1 MDLSGNRSPSPCF
14 GGKPTLSSLDQ
25 MSFGPPYHF
34 SSVFKKRGELSCKI
48 LHAIRF
54 LRFLIMSNKILIIPK
69 NCTKTGILVVNQILK
84 ALEPVFSAGLSA
96 AIFHT
101 YLSSHQVLYMMLA
114 VSGACLAA
122 FKDLQFNWFAFSMAF
137 LSNVSFATRNVF
149 LKLSPQNQQS
159 SSLEQQGKISICA
172 AVFLIPHWSILCMSR
187 TNEIAEILYDF
198 SMLKS
203 LIIVAVSH
211 TIYNYC
217 SITVLSNVENVV
229 QHALLN
235 IMKRP
240 FTIITMS
247 FTNTNQSDLTPTTVM
262 GVMVLVTGQIL
273 FKFNPTCKSSR
284 KRRLRIRNLRVV
296 KLLPL
301 IVLMTP
307 FFFYSGKL
315 MTQSR

>member
-1 MDLSGNRSPSPCF
+1 M
-14 GGKPTLSSLDQ
+14 
-25 MSFGPPYHF
+25 
-34 SSVFKKRGELSCKI
+34 
-48 LHAIRF
+48 
-54 LRFLIMSNKILIIPK
+54 
-69 NCTKTGILVVNQILK
+69 NQILK

-96 AIFHT
+96 VIFHT

-114 VSGACLAA
+114 VSGACVSA

-159 SSLEQQGKISICA
+159 SSLERQGKISICA

-187 TNEIAEILYDF
+187 TNEIVEILHDF
-198 SMLKS
+198 SILKS
-203 LIIVAVSH
+203 LITVAASH
-211 TIYNYC
+211 AIYNFC

-240 FTIITMS
+240 FTIVAMS
-247 FTNTNQSDLTPTTVM
+247 FTNMNQSDLTPTTFM
-262 GVMVLVTGQIL
+262 GVMVLVTGQTL
-273 FKFNPTCKSSR
+273 FKLNPTCKSSR
-284 KRRLRIRNLRVV
+284 KRCLRIRNLRVV

-301 IVLMTP
+301 IVLITP
-307 FFFYSGKL
+307 FFFYRGKL
-315 MTQSR
+315 MTHQVNPANTAIQQLSPFSSERR